1 MTRDLYRKMTQPF
14 REQPKRAKSLHRANR
29 ILTAI
34 VFVAYPVL
42 LVWLYFRMPQNL
54 VRSILVPLDGFIIVS
69 VFRYL
74 VNRRRPY
81 EAFELAPV
89 IPKDTSGKSFPS
101 RHVFSAA
108 IIAFTFLAT
117 PGMNALGILLIFC
130 TIGIAV
136 IRVISGVHYISDV
149 IAAILIAFVFSA
161 VYWIP

>member
-1 MTRDLYRKMTQPF
+1 MTQPF
-14 REQPKRAKSLHRANR
+14 REQPKRAKSLHMANK

-34 VFVAYPVL
+34 VFVAYPAL
-42 LVWLYFRMPQNL
+42 LLWLFFRMPQNL

-74 VNRRRPY
+74 VNRKRPY
-81 EAFELAPV
+81 EAFELAPL

-117 PGMNALGILLIFC
+117 PEMKVLGILLIFC
-130 TIGIAV
+130 TIAIAV

-149 IAAILIAFVFSA
+149 IAAILIALAFSV
-161 VYWIP
+161 VYWI